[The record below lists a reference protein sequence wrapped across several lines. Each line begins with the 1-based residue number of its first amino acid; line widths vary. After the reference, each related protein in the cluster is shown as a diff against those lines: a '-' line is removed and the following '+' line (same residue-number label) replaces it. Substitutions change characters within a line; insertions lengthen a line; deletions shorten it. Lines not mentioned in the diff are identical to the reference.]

1 MGARRA
7 NQEGSSELVLA
18 RAIRRGLA
26 AAAGA
31 SAPVVA
37 LVLSLSAPAAGQ
49 DVGCTRQAFES
60 VVGQSAAALR
70 DLTSQNRPLFQ
81 ARLRALRDKRGWA
94 HDQFLKEAAPIVQD
108 DRTDAF
114 DKTSSE
120 LLADIERMGAE
131 GSAAPT
137 PDCAALAR
145 LRTRMEALVEAQKQ
159 KWAYLIEKV
168 DRELAR

>member
-1 MGARRA
+1 MQAA
-7 NQEGSSELVLA
+7 
-18 RAIRRGLA
+18 LA
-26 AAAGA
+26 AACAGA
-31 SAPVVA
+31 
-37 LVLSLSAPAAGQ
+37 VLLLLLPSMAAGEQ
-49 DVGCTRQAFES
+49 GCTREAFEA

-70 DLTSQNRPLFQ
+70 ELTAKNRPLFQ
-81 ARLRALRDKRGWA
+81 ARLRALKDKRGWA

-108 DRTDAF
+108 ERTEAY

-131 GSAAPT
+131 GSAAAK

-145 LRTRMEALVEAQKQ
+145 LRDRMEALVETQRQ

-168 DRELAR
+168 ERELAR

>member
-1 MGARRA
+1 MAAACAPGMA
-7 NQEGSSELVLA
+7 LPIVLA
-18 RAIRRGLA
+18 LF
-26 AAAGA
+26 
-31 SAPVVA
+31 
-37 LVLSLSAPAAGQ
+37 LSAPTAAQ
-49 DVGCTRQAFES
+49 DQGCTREAFES

-70 DLTSQNRPLFQ
+70 ELTSQNRPIFQ

-108 DRTDAF
+108 ERTEAF

-131 GSAAPT
+131 GSAAPK

-145 LRTRMEALVEAQKQ
+145 LRDRMEALVTAQRQ
-159 KWAYLIEKV
+159 KWAYLIQKV
-168 DRELAR
+168 ELELAR